1 MPDLND
7 SDLRQLLVA
16 YLDMLRFQ
24 VRLSKHFRDVTGHPI
39 TVLDTVVNLEVF
51 VFAERGGTLQ
61 QEILN
66 SLDAP
71 RTSVRD
77 SLARLV
83 RSGLVE
89 RHGRRYLPG
98 PATVDAAASVGD
110 EFIMRLNR
118 LCDVA
123 VIYQPRQGRNP
134 PM

>member
-1 MPDLND
+1 M
-7 SDLRQLLVA
+7 RQLLVA
-16 YLDMLRFQ
+16 YLETLRFR
-24 VRLSKHFRDVTGHPI
+24 VRTTQRLRELTGEPI
-39 TVLDTVVNLEVF
+39 TLLDTIVNLEVYL
-51 VFAERGGTLQ
+51 FAEIGGTLQ

-89 RHGRRYLPG
+89 RRGRRYVPADNANLTEIG
-98 PATVDAAASVGD
+98 P
-110 EFIMRLNR
+110 EFIRLSSR
-118 LCDVA
+118 LCDA
-123 VIYQPRQGRNP
+123 ISTYRDRYGRIP